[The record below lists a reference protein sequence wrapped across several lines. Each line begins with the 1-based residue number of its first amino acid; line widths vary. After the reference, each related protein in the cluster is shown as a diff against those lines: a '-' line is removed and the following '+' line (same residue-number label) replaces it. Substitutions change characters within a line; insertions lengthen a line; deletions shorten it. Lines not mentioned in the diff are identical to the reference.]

1 MKRINIKHFL
11 AGRPIPEKLI
21 REHLALERTKLANER
36 TLLSYIRASLYLLI
50 GGLALIQL
58 REYEQIN
65 WIGYLALLFCVVFI
79 IFGVVR
85 YVMLNRKLDKL
96 LQPPHEGVGN
106 NQPVSDSPTTSE

>member
-58 REYEQIN
+58 REYERIN
-65 WIGYLALLFCVVFI
+65 WIGYLALVFCVVFI
-79 IFGVVR
+79 IFGVMR
-85 YVMLNRKLDKL
+85 YVMLNRKLQKL
-96 LQPPHEGVGN
+96 LQPH
-106 NQPVSDSPTTSE
+106 PTTEETKASEARSDAPHQ